1 MCYVLHFYL
10 VKVYKEGALLYVV
23 KTLPYI
29 VKTCVIWDEPIK
41 ED

>member
-29 VKTCVIWDEPIK
+29 VKTCVIWDELIK